1 MGRKR
6 MDGKEKIRIFAW
18 RQENV
23 TTKMSADVLRGK
35 VICNGI
41 VGCCT

>member
-6 MDGKEKIRIFAW
+6 MDDEERIRIFAC

-23 TTKMSADVLRGK
+23 TTKMSADVLRSQGHL
-35 VICNGI
+35 
-41 VGCCT
+41 

>member
-1 MGRKR
+1 MCRKR
-6 MDGKEKIRIFAW
+6 MDVEEKIRIFEW

-23 TTKMSADVLRGK
+23 TTKRSADVLK
-35 VICNGI
+35 VKVNCDGI